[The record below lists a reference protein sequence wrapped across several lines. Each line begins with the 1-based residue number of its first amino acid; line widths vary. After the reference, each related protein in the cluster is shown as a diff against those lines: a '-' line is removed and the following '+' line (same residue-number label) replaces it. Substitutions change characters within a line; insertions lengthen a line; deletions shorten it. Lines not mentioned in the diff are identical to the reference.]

1 MYTWHFILY
10 KVLRLVIDNWWILL
24 SLTYSSYPYL
34 LRRGR
39 GGGEVLSLGLTLW
52 VDAVV
57 SGLEPALQLPDAMPR
72 VLSASLDLYL

>member
-10 KVLRLVIDNWWILL
+10 KVLRLVINNWWILL

-34 LRRGR
+34 LRRWGGR
-39 GGGEVLSLGLTLW
+39 LLSLGLTLW

-72 VLSASLDLYL
+72 VLSALLDLDL